1 MLALCRLSRALVPGG
16 RTLRLACAPALK
28 PMLTVG
34 VGFTTFNAITSQAF
48 CMDADTESY
57 VDSLDFDP
65 DPPDSARAVRAA
77 MRLQQRA
84 EQELLTRKRLMPSLA
99 TTTSLKWAIVSSR
112 TSSRTRR

>member
-48 CMDADTESY
+48 CIPLAKCMQSC
-57 VDSLDFDP
+57 
-65 DPPDSARAVRAA
+65 ARR
-77 MRLQQRA
+77 
-84 EQELLTRKRLMPSLA
+84 EIS
-99 TTTSLKWAIVSSR
+99 
-112 TSSRTRR
+112 